1 MKIAKLIFSS
11 ILTVFVL
18 GCVACGLFYFHI
30 KSQLPDVSELKNVEL
45 QQPMQIFTA
54 DGKLIGEIGE
64 QRRIPVTLDKIPQQ
78 MINAVIA
85 TEDSRFYEHHG
96 LDPIGIARALKVA
109 ITSGGA
115 SQGASTITQ
124 QVARN
129 FFLTPEK
136 KLIRKIKEA
145 VLAIDIENNL
155 SKDEILELYLN
166 KIYLG
171 YRAYGVAAA
180 AQTYFGKSLDQLT
193 LSEMAV
199 LDGWPKAPSTMNP
212 LYSLKRATERRNV
225 VLARMLDE
233 TYITEEQYQQA
244 LNDPIVAT
252 YHGSKLELP
261 ADYVVEA
268 VRQEMVKLYGE
279 EQAYTKGYQV
289 FTTINSQDQLNAQNA
304 LRDNLLAYDM

>member
-1 MKIAKLIFSS
+1 
-11 ILTVFVL
+11 
-18 GCVACGLFYFHI
+18 
-30 KSQLPDVSELKNVEL
+30 
-45 QQPMQIFTA
+45 
-54 DGKLIGEIGE
+54 
-64 QRRIPVTLDKIPQQ
+64 
-78 MINAVIA
+78 
-85 TEDSRFYEHHG
+85 
-96 LDPIGIARALKVA
+96 
-109 ITSGGA
+109 
-115 SQGASTITQ
+115 
-124 QVARN
+124 
-129 FFLTPEK
+129 K

-199 LDGWPKAPSTMNP
+199 LAGLPKAPSTMNP

-233 TYITEEQYQQA
+233 KYISEEQYQQA
-244 LNDPIVAT
+244 LNEPIVAN
-252 YHGSKLELP
+252 YHGSKLELR

-304 LRDNLLAYDM
+304 LRDNLLAYDMRHGYRKNATLRKANETAWDKERIIGFLNKQPNVEPLQPAAVLEVK